1 MHISCSS
8 PFSSHPSSSL
18 PLEKKVLCLPL
29 CLIYFLLSQTLT
41 LTLLFALCSNTPEI
55 MDKSGL
61 EEDEERGLPF
71 PNNGGSEQRSETEIE
86 IKAAF
91 PPLPTLC
98 SGRKQNL
105 FSPLFFFPPFG
116 RSLKVRQLLPI
127 RVVFGRKKGRKQIE
141 RAWKGNTK
149 TRSFFW
155 THHTTVSQRSNLFE
169 CRQSTR
175 ATNFRQSTVHTVFSP
190 LLFRWTK
197 LGKLDEEDYKK
208 RVWSGE
214 RQVGGIGGE
223 SGLGGGGGGGG
234 GAGLTW
240 QPFPVSRWQQK
251 REERKRNKSSKRK
264 LSSIST
270 SFFPSLSPSQQ
281 ANSLLREREL
291 GSEGEWRDQEK
302 VKRRIFPPLIF
313 WLSFVFF
320 FLFSGDRE
328 LRLFQLIFF
337 RTGRASLMVR

>member
-1 MHISCSS
+1 MPNSYAWLQDIFHVNRYFIILQDHYSFFIWSGKRTFRLLSPFDSPYLHYARKNSPLMHISCSS

-141 RAWKGNTK
+141 RA
-149 TRSFFW
+149 
-155 THHTTVSQRSNLFE
+155 
-169 CRQSTR
+169 
-175 ATNFRQSTVHTVFSP
+175 
-190 LLFRWTK
+190 
-197 LGKLDEEDYKK
+197 
-208 RVWSGE
+208 
-214 RQVGGIGGE
+214 
-223 SGLGGGGGGGG
+223 
-234 GAGLTW
+234 
-240 QPFPVSRWQQK
+240 
-251 REERKRNKSSKRK
+251 
-264 LSSIST
+264 
-270 SFFPSLSPSQQ
+270 
-281 ANSLLREREL
+281 
-291 GSEGEWRDQEK
+291 
-302 VKRRIFPPLIF
+302 
-313 WLSFVFF
+313 
-320 FLFSGDRE
+320 
-328 LRLFQLIFF
+328 
-337 RTGRASLMVR
+337 